1 MGSGRVLT
9 TTKCMAPKAA
19 CLHHCRSPSD
29 RLRAR
34 RAGQMGRR
42 WRRGTERPEIDARM
56 KSINDLQT
64 MRIQTRTLQREELGY
79 VQSDEVLILAVSVSV
94 ERCTSAQYGQN
105 SRSYA
110 GSHAPRVLRDRQ
122 RIGNQRT
129 GPCLLRVP
137 LGGDACPDCG
147 RSAARIEDRRHPIA
161 GSCLTPAKDDMAAA
175 GGEWLGAAGT
185 VHETKVALVD
195 LSYGKRPRLT
205 YPTNRSGK
213 VP

>member
-1 MGSGRVLT
+1 MGSGQVLT

-19 CLHHCRSPSD
+19 WLHHCRSPSD

-42 WRRGTERPEIDARM
+42 WRMGTERPEIDARM

-94 ERCTSAQYGQN
+94 ERCISAQYGQN

-110 GSHAPRVLRDRQ
+110 GSHAPRVLRDCQ
-122 RIGNQRT
+122 RIGKPKDRSMSA
-129 GPCLLRVP
+129 PRAPRRRRLPRLRALCGQDRGSSTP
-137 LGGDACPDCG
+137 NCWELFDACKRRHGGCG
-147 RSAARIEDRRHPIA
+147 R
-161 GSCLTPAKDDMAAA
+161 
-175 GGEWLGAAGT
+175 
-185 VHETKVALVD
+185 
-195 LSYGKRPRLT
+195 
-205 YPTNRSGK
+205 
-213 VP
+213 